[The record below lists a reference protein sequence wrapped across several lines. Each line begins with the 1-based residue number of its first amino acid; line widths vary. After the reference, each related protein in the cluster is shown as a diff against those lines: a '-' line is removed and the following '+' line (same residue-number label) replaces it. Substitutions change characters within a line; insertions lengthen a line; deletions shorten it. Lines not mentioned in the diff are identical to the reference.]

1 METLGYNMFSSED
14 EAKKCLKEIQQ
25 VYEKYKD
32 K

>member
-14 EAKKCLKEIQQ
+14 EAKECLKEIQQ